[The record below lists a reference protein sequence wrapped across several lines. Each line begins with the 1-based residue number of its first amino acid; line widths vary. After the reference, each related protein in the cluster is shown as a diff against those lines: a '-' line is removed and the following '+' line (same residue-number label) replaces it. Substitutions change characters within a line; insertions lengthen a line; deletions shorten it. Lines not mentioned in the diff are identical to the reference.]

1 MTKVDSFAAG
11 DVLYAEGL
19 EELACVLTKAG
30 IDVEVGPWKLTL
42 FGLPGRVHL
51 RYVGNITPDSAYT
64 VDADGYCMPI
74 ATVEDWCMR
83 LATCLDQSAIAY
95 DFAHFD
101 AQQEVIREY
110 KSLQAPRPQE
120 LG

>member
-11 DVLYAEGL
+11 DVFYAEGL
-19 EELACVLTKAG
+19 EGFARVLTNAG
-30 IDVEVGPWKLTL
+30 ITVEVGPWKLTL

-64 VDADGYCMPI
+64 VDGYGMPI
-74 ATVEDWCMR
+74 ATVEDWCAR
-83 LATCLDQSAIAY
+83 LAACLDENVIAY
-95 DFAHFD
+95 DYAHFD
-101 AQQEVIREY
+101 AEQEVIREY